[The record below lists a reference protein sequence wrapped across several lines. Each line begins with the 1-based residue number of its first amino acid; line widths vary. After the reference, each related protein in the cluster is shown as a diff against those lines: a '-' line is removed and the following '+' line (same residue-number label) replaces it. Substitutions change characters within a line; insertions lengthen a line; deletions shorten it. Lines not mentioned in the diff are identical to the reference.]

1 MKMIL
6 MHPGEYIIEVYL
18 KPLDMGVTDLANRLK
33 VSKSTVSRIINQK
46 ADVTP
51 SMALK
56 LSYVLGRSA
65 ESWMSMQTSYSLH
78 REIKT
83 FSSKGLKRI
92 TETN

>member
-1 MKMIL
+1 MIV
-6 MHPGEYIIEVYL
+6 MHPGEYIFEVYVE
-18 KPLDMGVTDLANRLK
+18 PLGIGVTDLAVKLA
-33 VSKSTVSRIINQK
+33 VSASTVSRIINQK

-78 REIKT
+78 RESET
-83 FSSKGLKRI
+83 FSSEGLKRI
-92 TETN
+92 TV